1 MKKITQKW
9 IEFAKK
15 DIRDAEILFKGR
27 SYEGSI
33 WHCHQALEK
42 ILKAIIVEKDKRI
55 PKIHDLPRLSK
66 ECEITFSKT
75 ILEFLEE
82 INPYYNQVRYPDT
95 ALEDIKSSKNTTQ
108 KYIKTTKEIF
118 KWLQNHLIQ
127 FK

>member
-75 ILEFLEE
+75 ILEFLEDNNFLVGRE
-82 INPYYNQVRYPDT
+82 SFANYPNTFLSLSSSLNMRYLDFLSDLRVRRTVFHP
-95 ALEDIKSSKNTTQ
+95 K
-108 KYIKTTKEIF
+108 
-118 KWLQNHLIQ
+118 
-127 FK
+127 